1 MFPYNTDIPGLNK
14 QANDLLQSFQKN
26 MCVSAER
33 HTVKVN
39 GRAGAEAYQLPP
51 NSDEILIDLNDSIIW
66 FVQTD
71 GAGYKTVTPYDISE
85 HKEIK
90 QEDIIKSLNDRIT
103 KLEEEMRNGKLN
115 SSANGEGSTTYSS
128 GKQYKDAGNR
138 SNAQG

>member
-1 MFPYNTDIPGLNK
+1 
-14 QANDLLQSFQKN
+14 